1 MATVRITKELTDR
14 LVRLG
19 DLPFGTQY
27 DNARTAASF
36 DHYAEAVWGA
46 LWMEHASA
54 VKALPEY
61 AFQHSL
67 NIQARVPVGD
77 TIRDITMALPQ
88 RMPMPTVV
96 PDNALI
102 EGSASYNRM
111 IRLRPVPHWDGL
123 IGEVTAW
130 VDTLRTIDSQRKAF
144 RLNLER
150 LLGAYSSLAPALK
163 AWPPLWDLLPD
174 DVKEKHKNVT
184 KREKKEVA
192 LDGIDLSSMTATLT
206 VRKLLGGS

>member
-1 MATVRITKELTDR
+1 

-19 DLPFGTQY
+19 DLPFSQQY
-27 DNARTAASF
+27 DKARTAASF
-36 DHYAEAVWGA
+36 DHYGEAVWGA
-46 LWMEHASA
+46 LWMEHAST
-54 VKALPEY
+54 VKSLPEY
-61 AFQHSL
+61 AFQHTLSL
-67 NIQARVPVGD
+67 NVRVPVGD
-77 TIRDITMALPQ
+77 GHRDITMSLPQ
-88 RMPMPTVV
+88 RMPVPAVL

-102 EGSASYNRM
+102 EGSASWDARF
-111 IRLRPVPHWDGL
+111 IKLRPVPHWDGL
-123 IGEVTAW
+123 VGEVTAW
-130 VDTLRTIDSQRKAF
+130 VDTLNTIDSQRKAF
-144 RLNLER
+144 RRNLEK

-174 DVKEKHKNVT
+174 DVKEKHKDVT